1 MGRSFKIGFS
11 IPKKKW
17 PLFGRATKKI
27 NTNFS
32 ISARVLRRKPLR
44 KLAQKLA
51 VILNPNKRVKYD
63 PVLQKTHLWSP

>member
-1 MGRSFKIGFS
+1 MGRSFTIRLS

-17 PLFGRATKKI
+17 PLFGRATKLKKL
-27 NTNFS
+27 NFS
-32 ISARVLRRKPLR
+32 LSARVLQRKPLR
-44 KLAQKLA
+44 QPAQKPA